1 MVTFVARDRN
11 TRWGYCSRVIFGRT
25 VERARIDSLL
35 ADARNG
41 TGGAL
46 VVRGEAGIGKTALV
60 DHAAARGADLRVL
73 RGVGIESEVEV
84 PFAGL
89 HLLLHPYLEHVDAL
103 PQPQGTALRA
113 AFGLVDAGTVE
124 RFLIGA
130 ATLSLLSELAGDGPL
145 VCLIDDAQWFDRA
158 SADALLFAARRLRQ
172 EPVAMLFA
180 VRDGTGRFPA
190 EGIDTVVLPA
200 LDRDSAIAMLNEHA
214 HGLAGAT
221 RARILAEARGNPL
234 AIIEF
239 TTALTD
245 RRHGDDRGWSLPVE
259 PLPVAKQIQ
268 DAFRARIGEL
278 PEPTQRML
286 VLVAADDTADLT
298 VLLSAAQRLGLTAAD
313 LEPAEK
319 TYLLTASA
327 HTVAFRHPLIRA
339 AAHQGAPRGWQL
351 SAHQALADTLTS
363 DQYADRRAW
372 HLAAA
377 ATGPDEDAAT
387 ALEQAALRAGQRGG
401 SAAVAIALER
411 AAQLST
417 DPDVRARRQIGAA
430 RAAYNVSWL
439 DRADGLAA
447 AAADVSTDASTR
459 AEAAWIRAQV
469 AYERD
474 TPAAAAALMLDG
486 TAPIVGSHPE
496 QAVSILTDAI
506 GCAKD
511 ACAHPLIH
519 QAAQLLAT
527 VSLPPRSALRPVV
540 DGMLG
545 LGNLF
550 AGDTR
555 SAVAGMRKLVDAA
568 RGGHVHGMVERVLAG
583 YLALIVADDQAATD
597 VLDALA
603 TDARHHGALGWL
615 PYAQEPLSIAQL
627 LRGRFRDAGTTVAEA
642 MAVSADL
649 GQETQALIMNAVPA
663 WLAAVADDADTCRSH
678 AEIILGNEARHPT
691 NAAMAAWALGL
702 LDLGRG
708 QFDTATD
715 TLEAVCAGPARQD
728 FLIRAVPDHVE
739 AAVRSGQVLRAA
751 RHVPALDNWAEHTG
765 QPHATALTRRCHALL
780 ATGPDARTHYEAAL
794 RLHQETDRPY
804 DHARTALL
812 YGEWLRR
819 QRHRTDARTH
829 LTDALTGFD
838 RLGAHGWAAR
848 ARTELAALGD
858 RPVARE
864 HDRDPAARLTPQE
877 LQVVRLAADG
887 RSNRDIAAQ
896 LFLSPR
902 TVGHHLYRAYPKL
915 GITKRTEL
923 ARFTL

>member
-1 MVTFVARDRN
+1 M
-11 TRWGYCSRVIFGRT
+11 ILGRS
-25 VERARIDSLL
+25 VEQARIDGLL
-35 ADARNG
+35 ADARGG

-46 VVRGEAGIGKTALV
+46 VIRGEAGIGKTALL
-60 DHAAARGADLRVL
+60 DHAAVAGADLRVL
-73 RGVGIESEVEV
+73 RGVGIESEIEV

-103 PQPQGTALRA
+103 PRPQGKALRA
-113 AFGLVDAGTVE
+113 AFGLVDADTVE

-145 VCLIDDAQWFDRA
+145 VCLIDDTQWFDRA

-180 VRDGTGRFPA
+180 VRDGTGHFPA
-190 EGIDTVVLPA
+190 EGIDTVVLPT
-200 LDRDSAIAMLNEHA
+200 LDRDSAIAMLNERA
-214 HGLAGAT
+214 RGLAGPT
-221 RARILAEARGNPL
+221 RARILTEARGNPL

-239 TTALTD
+239 TAALTD
-245 RRHGDDRGWSLPVE
+245 RRHGDDHGWSLPVE
-259 PLPVAKQIQ
+259 PLPVATQVQ

-278 PEPTQRML
+278 PEPAQRL
-286 VLVAADDTADLT
+286 LLLAAADDTADLT
-298 VLLSAAQRLGLTAAD
+298 VLLRAAERLGLTAAD
-313 LEPAEK
+313 LEPAEHAH
-319 TYLLTASA
+319 LLTLSA
-327 HTVAFRHPLIRA
+327 DTVAFRHPLIRA
-339 AAHQGAPRGWQL
+339 AAHQGAPRGWRL
-351 SAHQALADTLTS
+351 AAHLALADTLTG

-377 ATGPDEDAAT
+377 ATGPDENAAD

-411 AAQLST
+411 AAQLTT
-417 DPDVRARRQIGAA
+417 DPDRRARRQVGAA
-430 RAAYNVSWL
+430 RAAYDISRL
-439 DRADGLAA
+439 DRAAGLAA
-447 AAADVSTDASTR
+447 AAADVSADESLL

-474 TPAAAAALMLDG
+474 NPATAAALMLDG

-511 ACAHPLIH
+511 ACAHHLVH
-519 QAAQLLAT
+519 RAAQLLAK
-527 VSLPPRSALRPVV
+527 VSLPPGSALRPVV
-540 DGMLG
+540 EGMIG
-545 LGNLF
+545 LDDLF
-550 AGDTR
+550 NGATR
-555 SAVAGMRKLVDAA
+555 SAVAGMRKLVAA
-568 RGGHVHGMVERVLAG
+568 AQDGQVRGLVERVLAG
-583 YLALIVADDQAATD
+583 YLALVIADDQAATE

-603 TDARHHGALGWL
+603 ADVRRQGALGWL
-615 PYAQEPLSIAQL
+615 PYALEPLAIAQL

-642 MAVSADL
+642 LAVSTDL
-649 GQETQALIMNAVPA
+649 GQETQALIMNAIPA

-678 AEIILGNEARHPT
+678 AEVILRNEARHPT
-691 NAAMAAWALGL
+691 NAALATWALGL

-708 QFDTATD
+708 RFDTAAD
-715 TLEAVCAGPARQD
+715 TLDAVCAGPARQD

-739 AAVRSGQVLRAA
+739 AAVRSGQATRAA
-751 RHVPALDNWAEHTG
+751 RHLPALDDWADHTG
-765 QPHATALTRRCHALL
+765 QPHAAALARRCHALL
-780 ATGPDARTHYEAAL
+780 AAGPDAGTHYDAAL

-812 YGEWLRR
+812 YGAWLRR
-819 QRHRTDARTH
+819 QRRRTDARTH
-829 LTDALTGFD
+829 LTDALTGFE

-848 ARTELAALGD
+848 ARTELAALGS
-858 RPVARE
+858 RPVARS

-877 LQVVRLAADG
+877 LQVVRLAAG
-887 RSNRDIAAQ
+887 GLSNRDIAAQ

>member
-1 MVTFVARDRN
+1 M
-11 TRWGYCSRVIFGRT
+11 IFGRSAQ
-25 VERARIDSLL
+25 RARIDGLL
-35 ADARNG
+35 AAARSG

-46 VVRGEAGIGKTALV
+46 VIRGEAGIGKTALV
-60 DHAAARGADLRVL
+60 DHAAASSAGLRVL

-89 HLLLHPYLEHVDAL
+89 HLLLHPYLDNVDAL
-103 PQPQGTALRA
+103 PRPQGTALRA

-180 VRDGTGRFPA
+180 VRDGTGSFPA

-214 HGLAGAT
+214 CGLASAT

-245 RRHGDDRGWSLPVE
+245 RRHGGEHGGEHGWSLPVA
-259 PLPVAKQIQ
+259 PLPVATQVQ
-268 DAFRARIGEL
+268 EAFRARIGEL
-278 PEPTQRML
+278 PEPTQRLL

-319 TYLLTASA
+319 SSLLTLSA

-351 SAHQALADTLTS
+351 AAHQALADSLTS

-377 ATGPDEDAAT
+377 ATAPDEHAAY

-401 SAAVAIALER
+401 AAAVAIALER
-411 AAQLST
+411 AAQLSA
-417 DPDVRARRQIGAA
+417 DPDVRARRQVDAA

-439 DRADGLAA
+439 DRAAALAS
-447 AAADVSTDASTR
+447 AAADVSADASLQ

-486 TAPIVGSHPE
+486 TAPIVGTHPE

-511 ACAHPLIH
+511 ACAHPLID

-545 LGNLF
+545 LGDLF

-555 SAVAGMRKLVDAA
+555 SAVTRMRKLVETA
-568 RGGHVHGMVERVLAG
+568 RGGHVHGMVERLLAG

-597 VLDALA
+597 VLGALA
-603 TDARHHGALGWL
+603 ADARHQGALGWL
-615 PYAQEPLSIAQL
+615 PYALEPLAIAQL

-649 GQETQALIMNAVPA
+649 GQETQALIMTAIPA
-663 WLAAVADDADTCRSH
+663 WLAAVAGDAGTCRSH
-678 AEIILGNEARHPT
+678 AEIMLGNEARHPT
-691 NAAMAAWALGL
+691 NAAMATWALGL

-715 TLEAVCAGPARQD
+715 SFEAVCAGPARRD

-739 AAVRSGQVLRAA
+739 AAVRSGQMARAE

-765 QPHATALTRRCHALL
+765 QPHAVALARRCHALL

-794 RLHQETDRPY
+794 RLHQGTDRPY

-819 QRHRTDARTH
+819 QRHRTDARAH
-829 LTDALTGFD
+829 LTDALTGFE
-838 RLGAHGWAAR
+838 RLGAHDWAAR

-877 LQVVRLAADG
+877 LQVVRLAAEG
-887 RSNRDIAAQ
+887 LSNRDIAAQ

-915 GITKRTEL
+915 GVTKRTEL